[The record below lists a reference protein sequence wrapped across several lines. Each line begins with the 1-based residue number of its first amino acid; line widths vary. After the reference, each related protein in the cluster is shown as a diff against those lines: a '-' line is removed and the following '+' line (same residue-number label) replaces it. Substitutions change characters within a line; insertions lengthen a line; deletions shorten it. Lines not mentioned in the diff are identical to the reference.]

1 MSKTKK
7 AKKQSEPTMKGSH
20 LWGILIFFVLLLVDQ
35 AIKFIADAYFS
46 ANPGKIEIIPGWIE
60 LCQHYNK
67 GVAFSGLDD
76 AEPWVKIALIVGT
89 GLMMAA
95 LAFWYFK
102 TDKRRTLLRIAI
114 VFVVAG
120 GVGNLIDRIYFRMW
134 DPAAAF
140 GVRDMV
146 RVDLQIADFGVCNFA
161 DFFITAGA
169 IMLVLA
175 FLFFDKD
182 AFFPVGKKYKALAA
196 EAEAQAEEK
205 KKAKAEKQK
214 AQHEQ
219 FLREAQARRAAENP
233 ESAENGQENG

>member
-1 MSKTKK
+1 MNEDKK
-7 AKKQSEPTMKGSH
+7 AKEQIKPTMKGSA
-20 LWGILIFFVLLLVDQ
+20 LWGILIFFLLLFIDQ
-35 AIKFIADAYFS
+35 APKLIADAYFS
-46 ANPGKIEIIPGWIE
+46 ANPGKIAIIPGWIE

-67 GVAFSGLDD
+67 GVAFSGLED
-76 AEPWVKIALIVGT
+76 AEPWVKILLIIGT
-89 GLMMAA
+89 GVMMAA
-95 LAFWYFK
+95 LAVGYFK
-102 TDKRRTLLRIAI
+102 IDKRRALLRLAI

-120 GVGNLIDRIYFRMW
+120 GLGNLIDRIYFRMW
-134 DPAAAF
+134 DPTALY

-169 IMLVLA
+169 IMMLLA

-182 AFFPVGKKYKALAA
+182 AFFPVGKYKALAK

-214 AQHEQ
+214 AQREQ
-219 FLREAQARRAAENP
+219 FILQAQERREKENAEH
-233 ESAENGQENG
+233 GQENG

>member
-1 MSKTKK
+1 MKKTKK
-7 AKKQSEPTMKGSH
+7 QNEPTMKGSH
-20 LWGILIFFVLLLVDQ
+20 LWGILIFFLLLLIDQ

-46 ANPGKIEIIPGWIE
+46 ANPGKIAVIPGWIE

-76 AEPWVKIALIVGT
+76 AEPWVKILLIVGT
-89 GLMMAA
+89 GLMMAV
-95 LAFWYFK
+95 LAFGYFK
-102 TDKRRTLLRIAI
+102 VDKRRTLLRIAI

-134 DPAAAF
+134 DPTAAF

-169 IMLVLA
+169 IMLLLA

-196 EAEAQAEEK
+196 EAEAQAEAK

-219 FLREAQARRAAENP
+219 FLREAQARREAEKP
-233 ESAENGQENG
+233 ENAENGRENG